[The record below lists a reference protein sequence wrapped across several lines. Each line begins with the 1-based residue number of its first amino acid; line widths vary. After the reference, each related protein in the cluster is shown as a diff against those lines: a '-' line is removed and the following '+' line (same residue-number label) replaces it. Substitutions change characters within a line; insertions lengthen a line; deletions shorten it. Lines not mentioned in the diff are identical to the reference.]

1 MLASPHLLKIVFK
14 PTFYYII
21 LLTVNKIVMST
32 SHPISWMKY
41 NWLVPSSIAIYLDY
55 FQSYVFINKSPRILL
70 WQPLVAN
77 FWVSSECTFWGEIS
91 GSKGTHVLQP
101 LNAMGNY
108 FKNKQKTPNTRVSHI
123 SEPWQIFTA
132 LILPGSPLSIQIRV
146 SDLEAVSSDL
156 FLVTES
162 HSMIAGISLCATSEC
177 TGISV
182 CNHQ

>member
-41 NWLVPSSIAIYLDY
+41 NWLVPSPIAIYLDY

-108 FKNKQKTPNTRVSHI
+108 FKNKQKPQTQECPTFLSHGRSSQPWFCLVLHWVS
-123 SEPWQIFTA
+123 
-132 LILPGSPLSIQIRV
+132 R
-146 SDLEAVSSDL
+146 
-156 FLVTES
+156 
-162 HSMIAGISLCATSEC
+162 SEC
-177 TGISV
+177 LT
-182 CNHQ
+182 